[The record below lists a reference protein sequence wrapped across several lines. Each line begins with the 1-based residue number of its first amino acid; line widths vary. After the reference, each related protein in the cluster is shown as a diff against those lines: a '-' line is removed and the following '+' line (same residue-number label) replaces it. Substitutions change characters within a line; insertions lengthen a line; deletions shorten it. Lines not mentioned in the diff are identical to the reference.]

1 MKHLCNFTKQFY
13 LSILFWNNF
22 FFIHY
27 RQLNICNTL
36 LINFTNLIDL
46 TKIIYITSFMY
57 HDINVMYVKM
67 YDIYTYSYL

>member
-1 MKHLCNFTKQFY
+1 M
-13 LSILFWNNF
+13 
-22 FFIHY
+22 
-27 RQLNICNTL
+27 NICNTL